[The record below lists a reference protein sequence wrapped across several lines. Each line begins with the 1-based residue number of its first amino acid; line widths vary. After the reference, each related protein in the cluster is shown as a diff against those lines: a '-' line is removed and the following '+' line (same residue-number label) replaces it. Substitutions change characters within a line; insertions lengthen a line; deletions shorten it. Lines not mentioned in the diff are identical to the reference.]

1 MVLFHLILAPFLL
14 LIMTGSVRALGE
26 PVAKAAATMPED
38 LAGRNV
44 VAVNAPEYLLFVSFV
59 PSLLP
64 LAGKTGKPL
73 PRSMRGLTAGPFPVA
88 VTRVDPRTLALHL
101 EGGLFDG
108 LLGRLFRG
116 ADRPLAVG
124 QEIALPG
131 MSARVASLTPDG
143 QPRDVVFR
151 FAVPLEDPSLFWL
164 RWSGEGFVP
173 FTPPAIGRTVLL
185 PAPRSAF
192 ALPGTKAAPEAGIIA
207 R

>member
-1 MVLFHLILAPFLL
+1 
-14 LIMTGSVRALGE
+14 
-26 PVAKAAATMPED
+26 
-38 LAGRNV
+38 
-44 VAVNAPEYLLFVSFV
+44 
-59 PSLLP
+59 
-64 LAGKTGKPL
+64 
-73 PRSMRGLTAGPFPVA
+73 
-88 VTRVDPRTLALHL
+88 
-101 EGGLFDG
+101 
-108 LLGRLFRG
+108 
-116 ADRPLAVG
+116 
-124 QEIALPG
+124 